1 MLKKVL
7 ENKKILIGLLITL
20 FAVILVAVYM
30 LAGND
35 SEKSKKT
42 PTSNIEVESEE
53 GLDVV
58 GEDENVPE
66 EESDTS
72 AFWEENK
79 SDNKQNED
87 KSEDKSQ
94 TDKNE
99 TDDTDKEDK
108 NEERKRDPDSEIIV
122 ATVSLFGT
130 TEDMMMHQ
138 ALTKDEA
145 DKLIKLAKQEG
156 AGNLMKRIID
166 AL

>member
-1 MLKKVL
+1 MLKKAI

-20 FAVILVAVYM
+20 FAVIVIAVYM

-35 SEKSKKT
+35 SENSKKT

-72 AFWEENK
+72 AYWDEGK
-79 SDNKQNED
+79 SNNKQNDKNQNNNATDENASSDTTDSSD
-87 KSEDKSQ
+87 KSDDNNQSN
-94 TDKNE
+94 KNE

-108 NEERKRDPDSEIIV
+108 NEEYENGDVSNGEI
-122 ATVSLFGT
+122 L
-130 TEDMMMHQ
+130 
-138 ALTKDEA
+138 KDETTWGE
-145 DKLIKLAKQEG
+145 IY
-156 AGNLMKRIID
+156 
-166 AL
+166 

>member
-30 LAGND
+30 LAGD
-35 SEKSKKT
+35 DYEKSKKT

-87 KSEDKSQ
+87 KSGNTTNDNEKSDSDKSEDKSQ

-99 TDDTDKEDK
+99 TDDNTDDTDKIDK
-108 NEERKRDPDSEIIV
+108 DKEVENGD
-122 ATVSLFGT
+122 VSNGEVL
-130 TEDMMMHQ
+130 
-138 ALTKDEA
+138 KDETTWGE
-145 DKLIKLAKQEG
+145 IY
-156 AGNLMKRIID
+156 
-166 AL
+166 

>member
-1 MLKKVL
+1 MLKKAI
-7 ENKKILIGLLITL
+7 ENKKILIGLLILL
-20 FAVILVAVYM
+20 FIVIGIIVFM
-30 LAGND
+30 LAGDD
-35 SEKSKKT
+35 SENSKKT
-42 PTSNIEVESEE
+42 PTSNIEVESED

-99 TDDTDKEDK
+99 TDDNTDDTDQIDKDKEVENGDVS
-108 NEERKRDPDSEIIV
+108 NGEI
-122 ATVSLFGT
+122 L
-130 TEDMMMHQ
+130 
-138 ALTKDEA
+138 KDETTWGE
-145 DKLIKLAKQEG
+145 IY
-156 AGNLMKRIID
+156 
-166 AL
+166 